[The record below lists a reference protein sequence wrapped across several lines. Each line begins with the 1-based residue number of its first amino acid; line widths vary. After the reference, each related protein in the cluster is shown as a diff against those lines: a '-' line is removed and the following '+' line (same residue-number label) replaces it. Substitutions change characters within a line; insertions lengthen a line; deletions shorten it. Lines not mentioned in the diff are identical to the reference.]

1 MATKIT
7 LSNGPAD
14 PVQKRVTET
23 PGDVSIEINNAVKSN
38 DQFVILTDA
47 DSGKEFSVQPKRV
60 ISIEAE

>member
-1 MATKIT
+1 M
-7 LSNGPAD
+7 
-14 PVQKRVTET
+14 
-23 PGDVSIEINNAVKSN
+23 SIEINNAVKSN